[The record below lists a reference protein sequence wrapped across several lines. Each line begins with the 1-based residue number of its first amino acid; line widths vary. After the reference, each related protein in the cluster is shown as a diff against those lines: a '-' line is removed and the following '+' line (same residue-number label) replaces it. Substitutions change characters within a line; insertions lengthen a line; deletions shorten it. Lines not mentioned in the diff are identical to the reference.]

1 MEHLPYEQQVFTLE
15 EMRQNSQQFLAE
27 MQTRR
32 SIRFFSDAPV
42 PKEIIQNILQAACTA
57 PSGANKQPWVF
68 CAISNSAIKKEIR
81 KAAEVEEYAF
91 YNGRASEDYL
101 KDVAA
106 FGTNWQKPFLEIAP
120 WIIVVFKKIYDDTPE
135 GRAKNYYVQESVGLA
150 AGILIAAIH
159 KAGLVSLTHTPSPM
173 NFLCSILNRP
183 VSEKPFLLLPIGFP
197 AADATV
203 PNLKRKS
210 FDEMAIFIE

>member
-1 MEHLPYEQQVFTLE
+1 
-15 EMRQNSQQFLAE
+15 
-27 MQTRR
+27 
-32 SIRFFSDAPV
+32 
-42 PKEIIQNILQAACTA
+42 
-57 PSGANKQPWVF
+57 
-68 CAISNSAIKKEIR
+68 
-81 KAAEVEEYAF
+81 
-91 YNGRASEDYL
+91 
-101 KDVAA
+101 VAA

-183 VSEKPFLLLPIGFP
+183 VSEKPFLLLPVGFP